1 MYRYYV
7 LDDNAQILHVLPTLG
22 PTQIIQAVNFVENH
36 FSCAFLQKLV
46 QFNMRKSLID
56 SSNGL
61 LGILDSEF

>member
-7 LDDNAQILHVLPTLG
+7 LDDNAQILHVSPTLG
-22 PTQIIQAVNFVENH
+22 PTQIIQAVNFVENQ
-36 FSCAFLQKLV
+36 FSSAFIQKLA
-46 QFNMRKSLID
+46 QFNMHKSLID